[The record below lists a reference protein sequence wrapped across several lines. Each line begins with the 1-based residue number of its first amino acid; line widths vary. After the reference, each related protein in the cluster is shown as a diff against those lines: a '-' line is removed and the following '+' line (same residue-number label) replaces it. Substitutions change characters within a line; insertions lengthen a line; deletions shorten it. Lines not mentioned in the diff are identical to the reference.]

1 MLAQSTYF
9 MNSMI
14 TQAELKE
21 LVNYDPVTG
30 VFTLAKHRHGTT
42 RKVGEV
48 IGSVTKTGYLE
59 TCINQKLYLL
69 HRLAHLY
76 MTGEMPK
83 DKIDHKNR
91 NKLDNSWDNLRCVT
105 HQENMENDV
114 LPRKHGSLGYRGVH
128 RYGNKFRA
136 KINHKGKQIHLGEF
150 ATVEEA
156 SQAYLKAKPLIHTN
170 FFVGKP

>member
-1 MLAQSTYF
+1 
-9 MNSMI
+9 MI

-21 LVNYDPVTG
+21 LVKYNPETG
-30 VFTLAKHRHGTT
+30 VFTLAKHRNGTT
-42 RKVGEV
+42 RKIGDA
-48 IGSVTKTGYLE
+48 IGSVKKNGYIE
-59 TCINQKLYLL
+59 AGINGKVYYL
-69 HRLAHLY
+69 HRLAYLY

-83 DKIDHKNR
+83 EKIDHKNR

-114 LPRKHGSLGYRGVH
+114 LPRKHGSLGYRGVY
-128 RYGNKFRA
+128 RYKDKFRA

-150 ATVEEA
+150 ATAEEA

-170 FFVGKP
+170 FYISN

>member
-1 MLAQSTYF
+1 
-9 MNSMI
+9 MI

-21 LVNYDPVTG
+21 LVKYNPETG
-30 VFTLAKHRHGTT
+30 VFTLAKHRNGTT
-42 RKVGEV
+42 RKVGDA
-48 IGSVTKTGYLE
+48 IGSVRKNGYIE
-59 TCINQKLYLL
+59 AGINGKVYYL
-69 HRLAHLY
+69 HRLAYLY

-83 DKIDHKNR
+83 EKIDHKNR

-114 LPRKHGSLGYRGVH
+114 LPRKHGSLGYRGVY
-128 RYGNKFRA
+128 RYKDKFRA

-150 ATVEEA
+150 ATAEEA

-170 FFVGKP
+170 FYISN